1 MAIHSFLQLQDFT
14 KSQKWRPFLLLRS
27 ILKKCFAIYKNRIL
41 ESLNFA
47 ESLES
52 FVDFMESPYDFTV
65 FISGFSKWIT
75 SHSANVR
82 KDGKR

>member
-1 MAIHSFLQLQDFT
+1 MAI
-14 KSQKWRPFLLLRS
+14 QKRT
-27 ILKKCFAIYKNRIL
+27 LK
-41 ESLNFA
+41 SLNFA